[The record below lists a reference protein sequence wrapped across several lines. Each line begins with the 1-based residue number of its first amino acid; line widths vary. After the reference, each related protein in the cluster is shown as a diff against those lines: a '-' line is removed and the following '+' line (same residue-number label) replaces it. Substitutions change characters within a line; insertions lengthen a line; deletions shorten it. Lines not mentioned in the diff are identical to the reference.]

1 MGFPII
7 KKKHK
12 KQQHVCDSRY
22 GISHN
27 FMKYR
32 IESKFL
38 LYVIRYTAQS
48 DELSIPERPKIY
60 RSIQKGL
67 HSNPMGILAGAT
79 NS

>member
-1 MGFPII
+1 
-7 KKKHK
+7 
-12 KQQHVCDSRY
+12 
-22 GISHN
+22 
-27 FMKYR
+27 MKYR